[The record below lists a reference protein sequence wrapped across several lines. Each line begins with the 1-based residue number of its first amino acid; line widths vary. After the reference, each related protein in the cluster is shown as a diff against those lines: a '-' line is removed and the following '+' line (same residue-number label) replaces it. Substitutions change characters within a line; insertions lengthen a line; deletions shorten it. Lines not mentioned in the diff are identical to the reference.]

1 MSTLDKHMLK
11 ELLLV
16 CSALGSVETSELDT
30 EAPPEQRFVRG
41 ENCLEWLQDLQRYVR
56 AHITD
61 RPRLCIDSDRRNIT
75 CSTNPQLST
84 VESGRAVL
92 GCLSSTLETLGRFYR
107 SQFMYDDPP
116 LSYRYACQYVP
127 MQSASKRRR

>member
-41 ENCLEWLQDLQRYVR
+41 ENCLEWLQDLQRYVH
-56 AHITD
+56 AHITA
-61 RPRLCIDSDRRNIT
+61 PSRLCIDCEWCNIAR
-75 CSTNPQLST
+75 STKPQN
-84 VESGRAVL
+84 
-92 GCLSSTLETLGRFYR
+92 FNN
-107 SQFMYDDPP
+107 
-116 LSYRYACQYVP
+116 
-127 MQSASKRRR
+127 